1 MLEAYIGCKLGITGA
16 SSPTSREREILQLVA
31 EGRGSKAV
39 ASVLDISVK
48 TVETHRAVIMRKLG
62 ISSTAGLVRYA
73 VRHKLV
79 EA

>member
-1 MLEAYIGCKLGITGA
+1 L
-16 SSPTSREREILQLVA
+16 REREILQLVA

-62 ISSTAGLVRYA
+62 TNSTAGLVRYA
-73 VRHKLV
+73 VRHRLV